1 MRKHLPSTLESLELL
16 ALGLMVCGLQWALN
30 SWGWTA
36 FFSLGFVW
44 NWAVLN
50 GWVMQRTQEKK
61 YRFSVLRGITLIHR
75 FVLAPFKNF
84 PRLRIWMEVLPA
96 GLAFGFLAYV
106 FNAPVPWGAAVLG
119 SLAFLLVRRQITTLR
134 L

>member
-1 MRKHLPSTLESLELL
+1 
-16 ALGLMVCGLQWALN
+16 MVCGLQWALR
-30 SWGWTA
+30 SWGWTVL
-36 FFSLGFVW
+36 FSLGFVW

-61 YRFSVLRGITLIHR
+61 YRFSVLRGITLVHSL
-75 FVLAPFKNF
+75 VLAPFKNV
-84 PRLRIWMEVLPA
+84 PRIRAWMEVLPA
-96 GLAFGFLAYV
+96 GLAIGFLAYI
-106 FNAPVPWGAAVLG
+106 FEAPVPWWAAMLG